1 MLRGARKVA
10 QISTSYAWIVGVT
23 DKLVS
28 MVKGVIMASLDLYPF
43 WQIFRAFSIVY
54 LFKAKEYQR
63 PK

>member
-10 QISTSYAWIVGVT
+10 QISTSYAWNAGAT
-23 DKLVS
+23 DKLVR

-43 WQIFRAFSIVY
+43 WQVLRAFSIVY
-54 LFKAKEYQR
+54 LFKAEEYQR